1 MKYAVRGFCLTA
13 ALAFAASASAETLVY
28 FAEDTD
34 VSILMASP
42 TETEVMISYDSST
55 WGPITSATLS
65 VLLSDD
71 KGGGDGNDRVNIT
84 TVNGGS
90 VDFQVTEGARPSWQH
105 TTFDVTNYL
114 ADGALNFF
122 LAAADG
128 DFYYHNARLTVNFAP
143 LVSPVP
149 EAGSTVLLGS
159 GLALVGLLARRRV
172 SQRRDALP
180 RSAAVSC

>member
-42 TETEVMISYDSST
+42 TETGVMISYDSST

-71 KGGGDGNDRVNIT
+71 QGRGDGNDRVSIT
-84 TVNGGS
+84 TVEGGP

-143 LVSPVP
+143 LSPVP

-172 SQRRDALP
+172 SQRREALP

>member
-1 MKYAVRGFCLTA
+1 MKNAVRGFCLTA

-42 TETEVMISYDSST
+42 TETGAMISYDSST

-71 KGGGDGNDRVNIT
+71 QGRGDGNDRVSIWA
-84 TVNGGS
+84 GLGDP
-90 VDFQVTEGARPSWQH
+90 VDFQVSEGARPSWQRA
-105 TTFDVTNYL
+105 TFDVTNYL
-114 ADGALNFF
+114 ADGALNFS
-122 LAAADG
+122 G
-128 DFYYHNARLTVNFAP
+128 GRGRGFYYHNARLTVNFAP
-143 LVSPVP
+143 LSPVP

-172 SQRRDALP
+172 SR
-180 RSAAVSC
+180 